1 MNEFDLS
8 TWRVQ
13 WKTTISQ
20 LRLQSS
26 ILKITWLSSTTN
38 SLQDCVNFIIVQ
50 LIRGIEYRFGPF
62 MFYLLLVYHQSL
74 KFQIWLDTSNNV
86 FTLNIKFEIWKDIKI
101 SHCTNTSVDE
111 LVLNSFLHVS
121 ILMGIN
127 QNRWIY
133 KNINWKTNSCFTYI
147 HDVYERNSL

>member
-1 MNEFDLS
+1 MKNDYFAIKIAVFDFENYLVIKHNKFI
-8 TWRVQ
+8 TRLCQ
-13 WKTTISQ
+13 LYYRTI
-20 LRLQSS
+20 
-26 ILKITWLSSTTN
+26 N
-38 SLQDCVNFIIVQ
+38 SWCK
-50 LIRGIEYRFGPF
+50 YRFGPF

-111 LVLNSFLHVS
+111 LVFNSFLHVS

-127 QNRWIY
+127 QNRWLY